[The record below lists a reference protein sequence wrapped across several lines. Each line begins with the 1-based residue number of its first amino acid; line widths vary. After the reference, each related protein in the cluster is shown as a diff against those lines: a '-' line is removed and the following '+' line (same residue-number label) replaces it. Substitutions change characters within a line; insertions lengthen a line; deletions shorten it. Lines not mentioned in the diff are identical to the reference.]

1 MRISLTLCAE
11 PKIRNEGFIAKVR
24 CVISLLNEGKYTPSR
39 LSFNAILKLLDK
51 KNLILFLAQ

>member
-11 PKIRNEGFIAKVR
+11 PKIKNEGFFTNAR

-39 LSFNAILKLLDK
+39 FSFNAILKLLDK
-51 KNLILFLAQ
+51 KSLILFLAQ